1 MKKILVVDDSLAI
14 RTAIRR
20 LLEPLGFT
28 IDEAENG
35 ERALHYCEEWGGADA
50 ILLDI
55 DMPVMDGI
63 SFLTAL
69 RANTH
74 LPQPP
79 VVMCTTHASIEKI
92 SRAVEAGA
100 NEYIMKPFSAE
111 IVAGKLASVGVTVA

>member
-28 IDEAENG
+28 VDEAENG
-35 ERALHYCEEWGGADA
+35 EVALHYCQEWGGADA

-63 SFLTAL
+63 EFLRAL
-69 RANTH
+69 RANAH
-74 LPQPP
+74 LAQPP
-79 VVMCTTHASIEKI
+79 VVMCTTHSSLEKI
-92 SRAVEAGA
+92 ATAVEAGA
-100 NEYIMKPFSAE
+100 DEYIMKPFSAE
-111 IVAGKLASVGVTVA
+111 IVAGKLAAVGVALA

>member
-14 RTAIRR
+14 RSAIRR

-28 IDEAENG
+28 VDEAENG
-35 ERALHYCEEWGGADA
+35 EVALHYCEEWGGADA

-55 DMPVMDGI
+55 DMPVMDGVT
-63 SFLTAL
+63 FLRAL

-74 LPQPP
+74 LAQPP
-79 VVMCTTHASIEKI
+79 VVMCTTHSSIEKI
-92 SRAVEAGA
+92 ATAVEAGA

-111 IVAGKLASVGVTVA
+111 IVAGKLAAVGVALA